1 MTYPT
6 IKMKITPAPKLRGKM
21 DVRFPANVEATA
33 PILLDSSGGTYTF
46 SFDADALS
54 DGLSGFQTNDQ
65 ARLAAL
71 GDVPWIDPI
80 VLSLTGRSTPTENAN
95 LIARAIKDVVFLNG
109 DAAEHYFIGTF
120 CNGDATFGNLL
131 TIVKASDG
139 TIASQTTPHEVDRS
153 GGITILEFGSAPRVK
168 MAINY
173 SQFPSTG
180 VLLNDALSPLFIR
193 KPPAEYVSK
202 FFLNALDKF
211 KASARNPMRGEY
223 ITIIGDSELW
233 GAGATGEST
242 HVPNT
247 GALTDARNN
256 FDAPSVANRL
266 TKWIAQE
273 FCNGEGYSASDPL
286 SAAYAAGTR
295 EYRKTIDVDV
305 CTDEQFVVISTST
318 GLPVAKT
325 TTTEAG
331 ARLGKTLDLQPG
343 QELHFRHIGDWW
355 KLVFTT
361 QGVVSDS
368 SLRPV
373 VTLHGVLNAGSAN
386 SVTTYEASPTNDN
399 TQNFYV
405 TWDDWRVKIVNPS
418 GGGVMR
424 VECIENHRAIIVA
437 NNALYGTWSGQFIP
451 GTTNFDT
458 GVSSKTTTLISGL
471 GKNDRILASVGSTT
485 GPDNPCRTRDNTKEI
500 ILGVWDDKPLADVIL
515 TSGSKTFGLKEIT
528 GDPATYGYS
537 MSEVA
542 GALNNV
548 ANELDIAFVDY
559 YAVSAANDVPVFA
572 GAGTTVN
579 ASKSVGGLSTTSNLR
594 DGMAV
599 RGAGIPDGT
608 TLRVTGSST
617 IELSLAAT
625 ASATVDLSFHP
636 SRSADGIHA
645 NDAGHN
651 DWYQAFVRRLG
662 VDGGSYNVL
671 GSNLAPIENPIVRGS
686 LTVTK
691 TVAGSLSSDFTVETV
706 NATSGETHSSTFRSQ
721 DNNAGTVR
729 SLFTAAGPLNAG
741 NKTQGNFDLLVE
753 DGTIFMSRTTSQ
765 VASGGTSM
773 TLHDRVGSGA
783 AKITLSTFG
792 DSAFAGG
799 GLNVSGGAI
808 KSSHA
813 TAGVGYATGAGG
825 AVTQATSKSTGVTLN
840 RATGKITMNNAA
852 LNAGA
857 SVSFTL
863 TDSAIAATDGIGVQ
877 IVSGATAGAYSVTVD
892 AVASGSCQISLRNLT
907 GGNLSEAVVLR
918 FWKINSIDS

>member
-1 MTYPT
+1 M
-6 IKMKITPAPKLRGKM
+6 ALKLRVKSK
-21 DVRFPANVEATA
+21 FPALVTA
-33 PILLDSSGGTYTF
+33 SSPLVLSKNNGIYKF
-46 SFDADALS
+46 SLDADALS
-54 DGLSGFQTNDQ
+54 DELSGFQTNDQ

-80 VLSLTGRSTPTENAN
+80 VLSLTGRSTPTENTN

-109 DAAEHYFIGTF
+109 DAAEHYFISVL

-242 HVPNT
+242 NVPNT

-373 VTLHGVLNAGSAN
+373 VTLRGVLNAGSAN

-485 GPDNPCRTRDNTKEI
+485 GPDNPCRTRDNTKKI

-515 TSGSKTFGLKEIT
+515 TSGSKAFGLKEIT

-559 YAVSAANDVPVFA
+559 YAVSAANDIPTLVSN
-572 GAGTTVN
+572 GTTTSGTKPVTGI
-579 ASKSVGGLSTTSNLR
+579 SSTTALR
-594 DGMAV
+594 DGMMV
-599 RGAGIPDGT
+599 FGAGVPLAT
-608 TLRVTGSST
+608 TIRVTGAT
-617 IELSLAAT
+617 TVELSANAT
-625 ASATVDLSFHP
+625 ASATVSLLFSA
-636 SRSADGIHA
+636 SRTFDGLHA

-651 DWYQAFVRRLG
+651 DWFQALAEQMGAQTGGKYNYTSRNVPSTSGFTMSGTIDMAGQILVMNGANGSQFYDDSTTRAAVKAVGNRFDVLSQDGASSVFRAALADTIPLFLG
-662 VDGGSYNVL
+662 VEIKWSRANSNV
-671 GSNLAPIENPIVRGS
+671 
-686 LTVTK
+686 
-691 TVAGSLSSDFTVETV
+691 
-706 NATSGETHSSTFRSQ
+706 
-721 DNNAGTVR
+721 
-729 SLFTAAGPLNAG
+729 
-741 NKTQGNFDLLVE
+741 
-753 DGTIFMSRTTSQ
+753 
-765 VASGGTSM
+765 
-773 TLHDRVGSGA
+773 
-783 AKITLSTFG
+783 
-792 DSAFAGG
+792 AFAGG
-799 GLNVSGGAI
+799 GQTNATQL
-808 KSSHA
+808 SSRINRIGTVA
-813 TAGVGYATGAGG
+813 TAADSVKLPASAAGLWCVVMNTGANSLQLFGTSPDTINGVATGTGVPVAAGKVGIYFCSATGAWFGG
-825 AVTQATSKSTGVTLN
+825 TL
-840 RATGKITMNNAA
+840 A
-852 LNAGA
+852 
-857 SVSFTL
+857 
-863 TDSAIAATDGIGVQ
+863 
-877 IVSGATAGAYSVTVD
+877 
-892 AVASGSCQISLRNLT
+892 
-907 GGNLSEAVVLR
+907 
-918 FWKINSIDS
+918 